1 MTTATDRSTDQQ
13 THTGDEGGASRRTRD
28 AHPRSKRVLVK
39 LNEKEYD
46 DLAAAAERAELTT
59 TGFVAT
65 AALAAARSRPSPT
78 EPAAGITR
86 TELAA
91 LQRDLFAARAALGKI
106 GSNLNQ
112 AVKLLHTNGRPPTW
126 LDDTVARCHTAM
138 RNLDTLV
145 AEVDRRL
152 R

>member
-1 MTTATDRSTDQQ
+1 MTTTSNENTDQKQ
-13 THTGDEGGASRRTRD
+13 PTGNAGHGSRRARD
-28 AHPRSKRVLVK
+28 ASPRRKQVFVRLSDH
-39 LNEKEYD
+39 EYD
-46 DLAAAAERAELTT
+46 DLASAAERAELTT

-65 AALAAARSRPSPT
+65 AALAAARNQPSPT

-86 TELAA
+86 TELAK
-91 LQRDLFAARAALGKI
+91 LQHDLFAARAELGKI

-112 AVKLLHTNGRPPTW
+112 AVKALHYSGQAPTG

-138 RNLDTLV
+138 NNLDTLV